1 MSWLTAIISF
11 FSAPVAELVGSYR
24 EQKRIAA
31 ESAASIANA
40 KTQLKVAK
48 LEAAAERER
57 TQAQNDNDYD
67 LAALNNRRS
76 SYMDEII
83 VLTFLGLYIAHF
95 VPDLQPYMSSGW
107 AAMGYDGVP
116 WYFEFIIVGISVSTL
131 GLMRLF
137 RAFWPI
143 KKGGK

>member
-1 MSWLTAIISF
+1 MSIITAIISF
-11 FSAPVAELVGSYR
+11 FSAPVAELVGGYR

-31 ESAASIANA
+31 ESAASIAQA

-83 VLTFLGLYIAHF
+83 IFTFLGLYIAHF
-95 VPDLQPYMSSGW
+95 IPQLQPYMSGGW
-107 AAMGYDGVP
+107 SAMGYDGVP
-116 WYFEFIIVGISVSTL
+116 WYFEFIMVGISVSTL

-137 RAFWPI
+137 RAFWQV
-143 KKGGK
+143 KRGK